1 MPVNPDPGPMERS
14 IGETHRRPH
23 RGAPTEV
30 EICRLEKAAWDA
42 DVEHV
47 VIWYR
52 EQIQQLREAV
62 RMTERAWKLDADQKT
77 VERRNAEVVVA
88 FYTGQDLDVL
98 EQQYAEEHPV

>member
-1 MPVNPDPGPMERS
+1 MPADSGPDPMDLS
-14 IGETHRRPH
+14 MGETHRRPH

-52 EQIQQLREAV
+52 EQIQQLRESLRV
-62 RMTERAWKLDADQKT
+62 TERAWKLDADRRV
-77 VERRNAEVVVA
+77 VERLNAEVVVA
-88 FYTGQDLDVL
+88 FYTGQDLDIL
-98 EQQYAEEHPV
+98 EQQYAEEHP